1 MTITDNSHG
10 QTDEKTLNTPPG
22 KRPLVS
28 KSDGVI
34 IGNNVWIGEK
44 ATILPGVHIGD
55 SVVIAANSVVTKDIR
70 G

>member
-1 MTITDNSHG
+1 M
-10 QTDEKTLNTPPG
+10 
-22 KRPLVS
+22 VS

-55 SVVIAANSVVTKDIR
+55 SVVIAANSVVTKDIPSFSVAE
-70 G
+70 GVPAQIIKTYKK